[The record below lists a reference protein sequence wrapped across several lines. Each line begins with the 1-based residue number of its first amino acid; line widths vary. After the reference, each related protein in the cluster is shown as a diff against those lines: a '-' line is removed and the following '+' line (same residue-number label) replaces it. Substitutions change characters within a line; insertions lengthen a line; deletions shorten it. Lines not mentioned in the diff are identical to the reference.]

1 MPATVES
8 GRTGTP
14 RATGTSCSLRIGLWV
29 LWQIPIFRMA
39 PRFGSTPMVAAGY
52 SDAAV
57 EQYIYQKASAS
68 QAVYQISGTTLSNQL
83 KLVSYNGWVWV
94 SDGCE

>member
-1 MPATVES
+1 
-8 GRTGTP
+8 
-14 RATGTSCSLRIGLWV
+14 
-29 LWQIPIFRMA
+29 
-39 PRFGSTPMVAAGY
+39 MVAAGY